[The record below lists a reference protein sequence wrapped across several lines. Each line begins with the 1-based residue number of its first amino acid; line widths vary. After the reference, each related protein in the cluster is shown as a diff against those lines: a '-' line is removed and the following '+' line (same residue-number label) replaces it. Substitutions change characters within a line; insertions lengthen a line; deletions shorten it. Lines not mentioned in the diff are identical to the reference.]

1 MPKIAFGDIAKLII
15 PWQHRHLIQAIV
27 MREIDSRYRNS
38 VMGWLWSIISPF
50 FTLMVY
56 TLVFKNVFSV
66 KWLGGNGSSFEF
78 AILIFIG
85 MTVFG
90 LFSECVTRA
99 PALITS
105 TPNYVKKI
113 VFPLEILPWTSLGVA
128 VFHMGISLLVLLAFY
143 SLVIGLPHWT
153 VILYP
158 VILLPLILMTA
169 GLSWI
174 FSAIGVYFR
183 DAGHII
189 GALLLPLMFLTPIFY
204 PTSTLPAELKGLI
217 ELNPLAQVIENAR
230 MVLYWGKT
238 PDAMPLLASTLA
250 SGLFAFLGLCFFQKS
265 REGFADV
272 L

>member
-1 MPKIAFGDIAKLII
+1 
-15 PWQHRHLIQAIV
+15 
-27 MREIDSRYRNS
+27 
-38 VMGWLWSIISPF
+38 
-50 FTLMVY
+50 
-56 TLVFKNVFSV
+56 
-66 KWLGGNGSSFEF
+66 
-78 AILIFIG
+78 
-85 MTVFG
+85 
-90 LFSECVTRA
+90 
-99 PALITS
+99 
-105 TPNYVKKI
+105 
-113 VFPLEILPWTSLGVA
+113 
-128 VFHMGISLLVLLAFY
+128 MGISLLVLLAFY

-169 GLSWI
+169 GISWI

-183 DAGHII
+183 DVGHII

-204 PTSTLPAELKGLI
+204 PTSTLPAELKSLI